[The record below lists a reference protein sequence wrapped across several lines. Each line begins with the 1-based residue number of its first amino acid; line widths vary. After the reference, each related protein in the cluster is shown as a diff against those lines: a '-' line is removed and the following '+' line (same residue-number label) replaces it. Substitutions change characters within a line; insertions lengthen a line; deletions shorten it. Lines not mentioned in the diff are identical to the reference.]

1 MKITEKVLV
10 EGEKTIGI
18 KCDCCWKTIYP
29 AEKKKEF
36 SFLLVDVEYYSI
48 TTGHCD
54 WGNDSCDSVETKQ
67 VCSVECAQK
76 IVDEYFKRSWGDVN
90 SQYIEIEHKER

>member
-1 MKITEKVLV
+1 MEMTEKVLV
-10 EGEKTIGI
+10 ESKKIIGI
-18 KCDCCWKTIYP
+18 KCDCCGKVIYP
-29 AEKKKEF
+29 AQKKKESILF
-36 SFLLVDVEYYSI
+36 DIEAEYYSI

-76 IVDEYFKRSWGDVN
+76 IVDEYFKRSWGGVN